1 MNDNSI
7 STTTSELHSG
17 KTQKSQTIS
26 VKSQN
31 SDHKIQE
38 SYYTYSS
45 ELRTRI
51 KLTSRKCKSAS
62 TSKQFFK
69 MGSRNNKIGSLKSTP
84 IKMDLGT
91 TNIISTKNEKNDLS
105 MKGNGFLPKD
115 KSTQMR
121 SYFGYSSF
129 FINLIGNYFDYSANF
144 SFNKEGSSQDVMITI
159 ESSFFDQIVLI
170 FFWFIF
176 IRNLLL
182 SYFDDLTIRLLLG
195 ETERERPARQLV
207 TAMTIWSVYSAI
219 VSTIY
224 YISRKWNYMSW
235 LIPFQVSQINTSSS

>member
-7 STTTSELHSG
+7 STTSDLHST
-17 KTQKSQTIS
+17 KTPKIEAFS
-26 VKSQN
+26 VKSPN
-31 SDHKIQE
+31 SHNQIQE
-38 SYYTYSS
+38 SYFTYSS
-45 ELRTRI
+45 ELRTRTT
-51 KLTSRKCKSAS
+51 LTSRKCKSAS

-69 MGSRNNKIGSLKSTP
+69 MGNRSNKINSLESTP
-84 IKMDLGT
+84 IKMDLGRT
-91 TNIISTKNEKNDLS
+91 KMISVKNEKKNQQNDLS

-115 KSTQMR
+115 KSIQMR

-129 FINLIGNYFDYSANF
+129 FINLIGNYLDYSANF
-144 SFNKEGSSQDVMITI
+144 SFNKQGSSQDIKITI
-159 ESSFFDQIVLI
+159 EPSFFDQIVLI

-182 SYFDDLTIRLLLG
+182 SYFDDLTIRLFLG

-207 TAMTIWSVYSAI
+207 TAMTVWSVYSAI
-219 VSTIY
+219 VNTVY

-235 LIPFQVSQINTSSS
+235 LIPFQVSQINT

>member
-1 MNDNSI
+1 MSDNSI
-7 STTTSELHSG
+7 STSELHER
-17 KTQKSQTIS
+17 KIQKSETSS
-26 VKSQN
+26 VESKN
-31 SDHKIQE
+31 SDNRTQE
-38 SYYTYSS
+38 SYYTYSN
-45 ELRTRI
+45 ELKTRT

-69 MGSRNNKIGSLKSTP
+69 MGNRNNKISSLKSTP

-91 TNIISTKNEKNDLS
+91 TRIISTKNEKHDLS

-129 FINLIGNYFDYSANF
+129 FINLIGNYLDYSANF
-144 SFNKEGSSQDVMITI
+144 SFNKQGSSQDIMITI

-219 VSTIY
+219 VSTVY

-235 LIPFQVSQINTSSS
+235 LIPFQVSQMNT